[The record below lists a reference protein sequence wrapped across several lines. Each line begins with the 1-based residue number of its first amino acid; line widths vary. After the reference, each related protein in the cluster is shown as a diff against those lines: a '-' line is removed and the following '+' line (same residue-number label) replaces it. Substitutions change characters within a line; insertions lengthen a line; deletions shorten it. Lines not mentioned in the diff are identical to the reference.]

1 MSSRLPN
8 TDRGRAGR
16 IVEPARL
23 PDTSAPR
30 IQLLRRSATTP
41 VSVRAMLIGA
51 VAGPIVGFAVNV
63 LAVASDGQDRAPF
76 EVLPALMVALWYGV
90 PAGAATGAL
99 VTSLRRPTRRPNPGS
114 TQHAREAGT
123 DAGSRPSEADIRPR
137 GLRMQ
142 RRRPPADFDSTGRA
156 SRVRGS
162 STTPVSLGLMA
173 IGAAIGAAV
182 GTVGGFLA
190 GSLDPHSSGDPRW
203 LAIHALTFGAPTGA
217 MAGAFFGAL
226 RRPPRS

>member
-1 MSSRLPN
+1 MAIKLPKEQRTTTGPAAQRSRLPN
-8 TDRGRAGR
+8 TD
-16 IVEPARL
+16 
-23 PDTSAPR
+23 APR
-30 IQLLRRSATTP
+30 IQWLRRSATTP
-41 VSVRAMLIGA
+41 VSVRALLVGA

-76 EVLPALMVALWYGV
+76 EVLPALMRALWYGV
-90 PAGAATGAL
+90 PAGAASGAL
-99 VTSLRRPTRRPNPGS
+99 VTSLRRPTRRPSPGS

-123 DAGSRPSEADIRPR
+123 DAGSRPSETEVRPR
-137 GLRMQ
+137 GIRMQ
-142 RRRPPADFDSTGRA
+142 RRRRPADFDSTGRV
-156 SRVRGS
+156 SRIRGS
-162 STTPVSLGLMA
+162 STTPVSLRLM
-173 IGAAIGAAV
+173 AIGAAV